1 MSRILSFRISKT
13 LTPGILPN
21 GTERRSPSLPILVKS
36 EERGWDMFLS
46 HHLHHGQAHHN
57 YYIATEGE
65 HAGKVGGKEQPRRR
79 GASGRLVAD
88 QECLRPVSELRH
100 PAVRSSTDRPLVQ
113 ETSEPGSERVY
124 RPDGNDY
131 FLHTGRRHQRS
142 RSAKKSTGRFPLIC

>member
-13 LTPGILPN
+13 LTPGILLN
-21 GTERRSPSLPILVKS
+21 GTERRSPSLCRYWSKVKS
-36 EERGWDMFLS
+36 VDGTCSSPPFTSRPSASQLLYRYRRRTRRQG
-46 HHLHHGQAHHN
+46 
-57 YYIATEGE
+57 
-65 HAGKVGGKEQPRRR
+65 GGKEQPRRR

-88 QECLRPVSELRH
+88 QECLRPVPELRH

-124 RPDGNDY
+124 RLDGMIISTY
-131 FLHTGRRHQRS
+131 KTASSRS